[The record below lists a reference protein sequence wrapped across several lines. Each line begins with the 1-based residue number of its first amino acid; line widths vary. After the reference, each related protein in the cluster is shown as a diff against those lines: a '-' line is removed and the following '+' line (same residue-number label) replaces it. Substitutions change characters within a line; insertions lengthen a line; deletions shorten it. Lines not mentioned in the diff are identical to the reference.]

1 LGQKGRGFSKVVAM
15 IGGFLIFVGIILLG
29 IAVMG
34 SLSYLNIGMLLDNK
48 YLPMFAIAIVALG
61 LFDTIAAVVIAR
73 W

>member
-1 LGQKGRGFSKVVAM
+1 M
-15 IGGFLIFVGIILLG
+15 IGGFLIFAGIILLG

-34 SLSYLNIGMLLDNK
+34 SLSYLNIGMLLENK